1 MSEAITFVGIDAH
14 KVELHVALL
23 AANET
28 EPVSWTV
35 RNEVRAVERL
45 RRKLERVAP
54 GPISCCHEAGPCGYA
69 LQRQLDRG
77 RVRCE
82 VIAPALVPRK
92 PGERIKTDRRDA
104 RKLAELHRSG
114 LLTAVR
120 APTPAEEAVR
130 DLCRARDDARRA
142 STDSGAGTAWASC
155 FFAAGCTTR
164 AARGPRRTGA
174 GSMV

>member
-54 GPISCCHEAGPCGYA
+54 GPISCCYEAGPCGYA

-82 VIAPALVPRK
+82 VIAPARDECSDRPDHRRSRGQGVHHRTSSWAD
-92 PGERIKTDRRDA
+92 RIS
-104 RKLAELHRSG
+104 ES
-114 LLTAVR
+114 
-120 APTPAEEAVR
+120 
-130 DLCRARDDARRA
+130 
-142 STDSGAGTAWASC
+142 SS
-155 FFAAGCTTR
+155 
-164 AARGPRRTGA
+164 PRRP
-174 GSMV
+174 SSSRS